1 MSFTISNNS
10 AAASSNYYLG
20 KNQDLLQTS
29 IKRLASGKKLIA
41 PSDDPGSLSVAMK
54 LNASVSRLAGARNNV
69 QNATSFLEVQDGV
82 LEGVG
87 RIVTRMA
94 ELKGLGSQDPMK
106 SSQDIESYNLEFR
119 DLQRQLYDMSQM
131 TFNGVSLFA
140 NFTTDGTT
148 QSVFRDAADATN
160 NTVSIHTSTQGAG
173 GSKVSLH
180 KAKLLAALTMEVGD
194 LDRSGNATN
203 AIFDPTTAGGA
214 VGGIG
219 AGDRYTNSSAGI
231 DKPNTG
237 QFISF
242 ASEDSANVWDLD
254 AVSMGFF
261 QQALENISFL
271 RARVGG
277 QMSRLSFAADNL
289 SVQQTNIRAALGRI
303 EDVDIASE
311 SSNLSKY
318 SILTQAAASM
328 LTQANS
334 TNDIALMLLR

>member
-29 IKRLASGKKLIA
+29 IKRLASGKKIIR

-54 LNASVSRLAGARNNV
+54 LNASISRLTGARNNV
-69 QNATSFLEVQDGV
+69 QNGTSFLEVQDGV
-82 LEGVG
+82 LSGVG
-87 RIVTRMA
+87 KIVTRMS

-119 DLQRQLYDMSQM
+119 DLQRQLYDMTQM

-140 NFTTDGTT
+140 NFASPVGSTTESIFKNDGT
-148 QSVFRDAADATN
+148 S
-160 NTVSIHTSTQGAG
+160 NTVSIHTSTQGSA
-173 GSKVSLH
+173 GSKISLH
-180 KAKLLAALTMEVGD
+180 KAALLAALTIKDD
-194 LDRSGNATN
+194 LTDQDASSVFSDREGLATGG
-203 AIFDPTTAGGA
+203 TAG
-214 VGGIG
+214 V
-219 AGDRYTNSSAGI
+219 
-231 DKPNTG
+231 
-237 QFISF
+237 FSF
-242 ASEDSANVWDLD
+242 AAVESTEAWDLD
-254 AVSMGFF
+254 EVSMGVF
-261 QQALENISFL
+261 QQALENVAYL
-271 RARVGG
+271 RAHVGG
-277 QMSRLSFAADNL
+277 QMSRLNFAADNL
-289 SVQQTNIRAALGRI
+289 SIQQTNIRAALGRI
-303 EDVDIASE
+303 EDVDIAEE

>member
-54 LNASVSRLAGARNNV
+54 LNASVSRLAGARSNV

-82 LEGVG
+82 LEGAG

-140 NFTTDGTT
+140 NFATNGTT
-148 QSVFRDAADATN
+148 ESVFRDAADATN

-180 KAKLLAALTMEVGD
+180 KAKLLAALTMEAGD
-194 LDRSGNATN
+194 LDRTR
-203 AIFDPTTAGGA
+203 
-214 VGGIG
+214 
-219 AGDRYTNSSAGI
+219 AGDATFSNKTIVAAGSEAADTNI
-231 DKPNTG
+231 
-237 QFISF
+237 ISF
-242 ASEDSANVWDLD
+242 AAEDSASTWNLD

-277 QMSRLSFAADNL
+277 QMSRLSFAADTL

-334 TNDIALMLLR
+334 TNDVALMLLR

>member
-1 MSFTISNNS
+1 
-10 AAASSNYYLG
+10 
-20 KNQDLLQTS
+20 
-29 IKRLASGKKLIA
+29 
-41 PSDDPGSLSVAMK
+41 
-54 LNASVSRLAGARNNV
+54 
-69 QNATSFLEVQDGV
+69 
-82 LEGVG
+82 
-87 RIVTRMA
+87 
-94 ELKGLGSQDPMK
+94 
-106 SSQDIESYNLEFR
+106 
-119 DLQRQLYDMSQM
+119 MSQM

-140 NFTTDGTT
+140 NYAVDGTT

-180 KAKLLAALTMEVGD
+180 KSKLLAALTMEVGD
-194 LDRSGNATN
+194 LDRTDTTRDAT
-203 AIFDPTTAGGA
+203 FVTTAGTA
-214 VGGIG
+214 
-219 AGDRYTNSSAGI
+219 AGQKFTEVSNSGTNDKAIAGQI
-231 DKPNTG
+231 
-237 QFISF
+237 ISF

-334 TNDIALMLLR
+334 TNDVALMLLR

>member
-41 PSDDPGSLSVAMK
+41 PNDDPGSLSVAMK
-54 LNASVSRLAGARNNV
+54 LNASISRLSGARNNV

-140 NFTTDGTT
+140 NYAVDGTT

-160 NTVSIHTSTQGAG
+160 NTVSIHTSTQGSG

-180 KAKLLAALTMEVGD
+180 KSKLLAALTMEVGD
-194 LDRSGNATN
+194 LDRTDGTRDAT
-203 AIFDPTTAGGA
+203 FVTTAGTG
-214 VGGIG
+214 VGQKFTEASNSGTNDKAI
-219 AGDRYTNSSAGI
+219 AGQI
-231 DKPNTG
+231 
-237 QFISF
+237 ISF

>member
-29 IKRLASGKKLIA
+29 IKRLASGKKIIR

-54 LNASVSRLAGARNNV
+54 LNASISRLTGARNNV
-69 QNATSFLEVQDGV
+69 QNGTSFLEVQDGV
-82 LEGVG
+82 LDGVG
-87 RIVTRMA
+87 KIVTRMS

-140 NFTTDGTT
+140 NYSNSGD
-148 QSVFRDAADATN
+148 QSVFRDVTDSTN
-160 NTVSIHTSTQGAG
+160 NTVSIHTSTQGAD
-173 GSKVSLH
+173 GSKISLH
-180 KAKLLAALTMEVGD
+180 KSKLLAALTLEVGD
-194 LDRSGNATN
+194 LDRSGTTREAV
-203 AIFDPTTAGGA
+203 FDPGT
-214 VGGIG
+214 VGGT
-219 AGDRYTNSSAGI
+219 AVASRYTNSSAGI

-237 QFISF
+237 QYISF
-242 ASEDSANVWDLD
+242 ASENSANVWDLD
-254 AVSMGFF
+254 AVSMGVF

-271 RARVGG
+271 RAQVGG
-277 QMSRLSFAADNL
+277 QMSRLSFAADTL

-303 EDVDIASE
+303 EDVDIAEE

-334 TNDIALMLLR
+334 TNDVALMLLR

>member
-1 MSFTISNNS
+1 
-10 AAASSNYYLG
+10 
-20 KNQDLLQTS
+20 
-29 IKRLASGKKLIA
+29 
-41 PSDDPGSLSVAMK
+41 
-54 LNASVSRLAGARNNV
+54 
-69 QNATSFLEVQDGV
+69 
-82 LEGVG
+82 
-87 RIVTRMA
+87 
-94 ELKGLGSQDPMK
+94 
-106 SSQDIESYNLEFR
+106 
-119 DLQRQLYDMSQM
+119 M

-140 NFTTDGTT
+140 NFTADGTA
-148 QSVFRDAADATN
+148 QSVFRDAADETN
-160 NTVSIHTSTQGAG
+160 NTVSIHTSTQGSG

-194 LDRSGNATN
+194 LDRSGNTTN
-203 AIFDPTTAGGA
+203 AIFDPTTVAGKV
-214 VGGIG
+214 VGGIT

-277 QMSRLSFAADNL
+277 QMSRLSFAADTL

-303 EDVDIASE
+303 EDVDIAEE